1 MDRSERVVLT
11 NMCMVCDGK
20 GNVLVEERLDPDW
33 PGIAFPGGHVEPGE
47 SFTESVIREVREET
61 GLTIEA
67 PRLCGLK
74 QFLLDGGGRYIVFL
88 YRADRFSGELV
99 SSEEGR
105 VFWMKR
111 SELEKAELPVSFAQT
126 LRVFEEY
133 DLEEHYIHWEDGVL
147 KWELL

>member
-74 QFLLDGGGRYIVFL
+74 QFPLDGGGRYIVFL

-126 LRVFEEY
+126 LRIFEEY

-147 KWELL
+147 KRELL